1 MTRDESPTAGPLAP
15 RASPSPIPSAGPCEA
30 LRRPRA
36 ERAAA
41 EPRPA
46 DVAPGLP
53 RPAARGAASALA
65 AALGLGACAAEP
77 PPLLRPI
84 PGPALSFVHQT
95 GAQGARELPETMGA
109 GAALFDADLDGD
121 QDLYLVQSGPL
132 RTPDGSE
139 DRSAAANVLLLN
151 DGRGAFEIAPQA
163 LGADDRGYGQ
173 GVAVGD
179 ADGDGRDDLFVLNW
193 GPNALYLNR
202 PEGFRAT
209 QLPAADQWS
218 VSGTFVD
225 VDGDG
230 DLDFYEVNYVVAP
243 PDSHRDPTINP
254 EAPGVYRHYP
264 HPDLFKAEPDRLLIN
279 ADRGRF
285 EVAGPEWGLSHP
297 PQKGL
302 GVVAFDAD
310 LDGWPDLYVTNDSTP
325 NFLLWNQAGRSF
337 REIGKQA
344 GCALNADGLTEA
356 GMGVECADVD
366 LDGDLDLFCTNL
378 DQETNTLYLNE
389 TKAGQPPRFR
399 DRTRASGL
407 AEPSRPWVGFGTLFE
422 DLDGD
427 GDRDLLVAN
436 GHIIDN
442 VQQVSDVRRHAQAN
456 QVFLGN
462 GQAQF
467 TLLPLVG
474 PAAEF
479 ARPTVSRGLYC
490 GDLDGDRALDFVE
503 TLNGGT
509 PRVFLGGRPAD
520 LWIEASAGAGNPRG
534 LGARLWVE
542 LEDGRRLLGAIES
555 GRSYAGA
562 CQPVWCT
569 GLPSPARAIE
579 VLWPGGSRERFEAG
593 PFRGAVRLTQGSG
606 RAL

>member
-1 MTRDESPTAGPLAP
+1 MTPARRSSPPQ
-15 RASPSPIPSAGPCEA
+15 
-30 LRRPRA
+30 RRPRCFPSDA
-36 ERAAA
+36 SIA
-41 EPRPA
+41 
-46 DVAPGLP
+46 
-53 RPAARGAASALA
+53 GALLTGM
-65 AALGLGACAAEP
+65 AALLGACGDEP
-77 PPLLRPI
+77 APLLRAP
-84 PGPALSFVHQT
+84 PGPPLAFSHQT
-95 GAQGARELPETMGA
+95 GALGARELPETMGA
-109 GAALFDADLDGD
+109 GAALLDADLDGD

-132 RTPDGSE
+132 RTPAGGE
-139 DRSAAANVLLLN
+139 DRSAAANVLLLG
-151 DGRGAFEIAPQA
+151 DGRGGFELAPLA
-163 LGADDRGYGQ
+163 LGAGDTGYGQ

-202 PEGFRAT
+202 PGGFQAAP
-209 QLPAADQWS
+209 LPPADQWS

-230 DLDFYEVNYVVAP
+230 DLDFYEVNYLIAP
-243 PDSHRDPTINP
+243 PDSHLDPAINP

-279 ADRGRF
+279 TGSGAF
-285 EVAGPEWGLSHP
+285 AVAGPEWGLSHP

-302 GVVAFDAD
+302 GVVAFDAE

-325 NFLLWNQAGRSF
+325 NFLLWNQAGKSF

-356 GMGVECADVD
+356 GMGVDCADVD

-389 TKAGQPPRFR
+389 TKPGQAPRFR
-399 DRTRASGL
+399 DRTRASGV
-407 AEPSRPWVGFGTLFE
+407 ADHSRPWVGFGVLFE

-442 VQQVSDVRRHAQAN
+442 VEQVSDVRRHPQAN
-456 QVFLGN
+456 QVFLGD
-462 GQAQF
+462 GQARF
-467 TLLPLVG
+467 ELLPLVG

-479 ARPTVSRGLYC
+479 ALPTVSRGLYC
-490 GDLDGDRALDFVE
+490 GDFDGDRALDFVE
-503 TLNGGT
+503 TLNGGR

-520 LWIEASAGAGNPRG
+520 LWIEADGGPGNPRG
-534 LGARLWVE
+534 LGARLTIE
-542 LEDGRRLLGAIES
+542 LEDGRRLLGSIES

-562 CQPVWCT
+562 CQPAWST
-569 GLPSPARAIE
+569 GLPAPARAIE
-579 VLWPGGSRERFEAG
+579 VLWPGGARERFESG
-593 PFRGAVRLTQGSG
+593 PYRGALRLVRGRG